1 MSNPSSLDSDGDGI
15 IDDNGVTD
23 SNGLADAV
31 ENAPDSGIVNYNGGT
46 PVDTDGDGIEDFRDL
61 DSDNDGISDVLENG
75 GSDPDS
81 NGTIGTGAPA
91 VNSNGIAVG
100 VSGGVIDS
108 DGDGLADY
116 LDLDADGDGIFDLI
130 EVGGSDNN
138 GDGMIDNYTDANGD
152 RSEERRV
159 GKECRL

>member
-1 MSNPSSLDSDGDGI
+1 M
-15 IDDNGVTD
+15 
-23 SNGLADAV
+23 
-31 ENAPDSGIVNYNGGT
+31 
-46 PVDTDGDGIEDFRDL
+46 
-61 DSDNDGISDVLENG
+61 LENG

-152 RSEERRV
+152 GADDHIATRVTIEDINNNGLPDYLESERREIQTGLNGV
-159 GKECRL
+159 GGCSVASRSASVDPVLPLLLLFSILMLAGGTIRKVLFGRGKS